1 MYSETDLESAV
12 AAGILSREAAEAL
25 REHVSGLRAT
35 PMVDEENFRLITGFN
50 DIFVA
55 IAGVLLLVGAAWIGG
70 EFHPALGGILVAA
83 LSWGLAEYFTK
94 QRRMA
99 LPSIIFL
106 LAFVGGVFAASVGVL
121 IGEDNNIGEGDRT
134 QALLIAASAAIT
146 VAAAYGHWR
155 RFYVPITI
163 AAGMAA
169 LAGVIVALLLA
180 AAPGIETA
188 MNLILLLVGL
198 GVFAFAMRWDMQ
210 DPARTTRKSDV
221 AFWLHLL
228 AAPLIAHPI
237 FTTLG
242 LLEGNAS
249 VATALIV
256 VALYIAMGV
265 IALAIDR
272 RALLVSALA
281 YVIAAI
287 ISLFREF
294 GAVSLNV
301 ALAVFVIGSALLL
314 LSAFWQDSRRMV
326 VGLLPEGVR
335 QRLPHLGTLALSPQ
349 PVS

>member
-12 AAGILSREAAEAL
+12 AAGKLSPEAAVAL
-25 REHVSGLRAT
+25 RDHVSGLRAT

-55 IAGVLLLVGAAWIGG
+55 IAGVLLLVGAAWIGS
-70 EFHPALGGILVAA
+70 EFHAALGGIFVAV

-94 QRRMA
+94 LRRMA

-106 LAFVGGVFAASVGVL
+106 LAFIGGVFAASVGIL
-121 IGEDNNIGEGDRT
+121 IGEDGNVGEGDRVG
-134 QALLIAASAAIT
+134 ALLISASAAIT
-146 VAAAYGHWR
+146 VAAAYAHWR

-163 AAGMAA
+163 AAGIAA
-169 LAGVIVALLLA
+169 LAGVVVALLLA
-180 AAPGIETA
+180 VAPGIEIA
-188 MNLILLLVGL
+188 MNLIVLIVGL
-198 GVFAFAMRWDMQ
+198 GVFGFAMRWDMQ

-242 LLEGNAS
+242 LFKGDAS
-249 VATALIV
+249 VVTALIV
-256 VALYIAMGV
+256 VALYIAMGI
-265 IALAIDR
+265 IALAVDR

-314 LSAFWQDSRRMV
+314 LSAFWQDARRMV

-335 QRLPHLGTLALSPQ
+335 QRLPHLGTFALNPQ
-349 PVS
+349 PAS

>member
-12 AAGILSREAAEAL
+12 TAGILTPDAATAL
-25 REHVSGLRAT
+25 RNHVSGLRTT
-35 PMVDEENFRLITGFN
+35 PMVDEENFRLISGFN

-70 EFHPALGGILVAA
+70 EAHPALGGIAVAA

-94 QRRMA
+94 VRRMA

-106 LAFVGGVFAASVGVL
+106 LAFVGAIFSASFAML
-121 IGEDNNIGEGDRT
+121 IGEGGPSDTNNSTD
-134 QALLIAASAAIT
+134 ALLLAVCAA
-146 VAAAYGHWR
+146 VAAVSAYAHWR

-169 LAGVIVALLLA
+169 LGGVVIALLLA
-180 AAPGIETA
+180 VAPGLEIV
-188 MNLILLLVGL
+188 MNLILLLIGL
-198 GVFAFAMRWDMQ
+198 AVFAFAMHWDMQ
-210 DPARTTRKSDV
+210 DPGRTTRKSDV

-237 FTTLG
+237 FVTLG
-242 LLEGNAS
+242 LLDGNTS

-256 VALYIAMGV
+256 VALYVAMGM
-265 IALAIDR
+265 IALAVDR

-281 YVIAAI
+281 YVITAI

-314 LSAFWQDSRRMV
+314 LSAFWQDARRMV
-326 VGLLPEGVR
+326 VDKLPNNVKA
-335 QRLPHLGTLALSPQ
+335 RLPHLGTLVFTPQ
-349 PVS
+349 PTS

>member
-12 AAGILSREAAEAL
+12 SAGILSPDAVTAL
-25 REHVSGLRAT
+25 RNHVSGLRAT

-55 IAGVLLLVGAAWIGG
+55 IAGILLLVGAAWIGG
-70 EFHPALGGILVAA
+70 EFHPAVGGIFVAV

-106 LAFVGGVFAASVGVL
+106 LAFVGGVFAASIGVL
-121 IGEDNNIGEGDRT
+121 IGEDSNIGEGDRT
-134 QALLIAASAAIT
+134 QALLIAVSAAIT
-146 VAAAYGHWR
+146 VAAAYAHWR

-163 AAGMAA
+163 AAGVAA

-180 AAPGIETA
+180 VAPGIEIA
-188 MNLILLLVGL
+188 MNLIVLLIGL
-198 GVFAFAMRWDMQ
+198 AVFGFAMRWDMQ
-210 DPARTTRKSDV
+210 DPARTSRKSDV

-237 FTTLG
+237 FATLG
-242 LLEGNAS
+242 LLKGDAS
-249 VATALIV
+249 VTTALIV
-256 VALYIAMGV
+256 VALYIAMGM
-265 IALAIDR
+265 IALAVDR

-287 ISLFREF
+287 IALFREF

-314 LSAFWQDSRRMV
+314 LSAFWQDTRRMV
-326 VGLLPEGVR
+326 VSLLPQGVR

-349 PVS
+349 PAS

>member
-1 MYSETDLESAV
+1 MYSEADLESAV
-12 AAGILSREAAEAL
+12 AAGILSPDVAMAL
-25 REHVSGLRAT
+25 RNHVSGLRAT
-35 PMVDEENFRLITGFN
+35 PMVDEENFRLISGFN

-70 EFHPALGGILVAA
+70 EVHPAVGGLAVAV

-94 QRRMA
+94 IRRMA
-99 LPSIIFL
+99 LPSIVFL
-106 LAFVGGVFAASVGVL
+106 LAFVGGVFATALGVL
-121 IGEDNNIGEGDRT
+121 VGNDGPLKPNDSTDG
-134 QALLIAASAAIT
+134 LLIAASAA
-146 VAAAYGHWR
+146 VAAVAAYVHWR

-169 LAGVIVALLLA
+169 LGGVAVSLLLA
-180 AAPGIETA
+180 VAPGITIA
-188 MNLILLLVGL
+188 MNLVLLIIGL

-237 FTTLG
+237 FVTLG
-242 LLEGNAS
+242 LLDGNAS

-256 VALYIAMGV
+256 VVLYVVMGI
-265 IALAIDR
+265 IALAVDR

-281 YVIAAI
+281 YVITAI
-287 ISLFREF
+287 IALFREF

-301 ALAVFVIGSALLL
+301 ALAIFVIGSALLL
-314 LSAFWQDSRRMV
+314 LSAFWQDARRMV
-326 VGLLPEGVR
+326 VDQLPNGVKA
-335 QRLPHLGTLALSPQ
+335 RLPYLGTSGPRPR